1 MQVDELTNAP
11 MGDPDDQNEAVE
23 QEATTETEQEAP
35 VIDFMNNPALQAYIQ
50 EQVQEG
56 IKKALKGKPPKAN
69 TADLTEQE
77 YNNFEKMTYRER
89 LNLFKSNPQTYYKL
103 SKGVK

>member
-1 MQVDELTNAP
+1 MNENEILNAEQEQAAP
-11 MGDPDDQNEAVE
+11 MGDTDTAAAVE
-23 QEATTETEQEAP
+23 PEGQGEPAN
-35 VIDFMNNPALQAYIQ
+35 DFLNDPAVLAYI
-50 EQVQEG
+50 ESAVQEG

-77 YNNFEKMTYRER
+77 HNNFEKMTYKER